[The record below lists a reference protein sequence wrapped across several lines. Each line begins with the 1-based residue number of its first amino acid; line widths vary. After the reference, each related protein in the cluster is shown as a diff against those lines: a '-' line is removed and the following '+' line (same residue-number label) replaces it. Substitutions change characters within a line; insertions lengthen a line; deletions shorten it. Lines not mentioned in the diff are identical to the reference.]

1 MRRITWFF
9 WGALAL
15 ASLLWLASNPAA
27 LGGQPNF
34 IAWRNVLIQYSGVL
48 GMTVMSIAML
58 LAMRPTWLETRLGG
72 LDKMYRLHKWLGIA
86 GLLLSLSHWALTQ
99 SPKWLA
105 VLGLIRGGRPRRPP
119 LHLPDG
125 SLQQLLMS
133 LRHSAES
140 LGEWAFYAAAAL
152 MLVALVKLVPY
163 RRFAQLHRLLPLAYL
178 VLVFHAVVLL
188 QFGNWTTP
196 SGWLLALLMGGGSMS
211 ALLSLLRRHRG
222 QPRTAGHISAL
233 SYQPELKVL
242 AVELQL
248 DKAWPGHQAGQFA
261 FVTFDPQEGAHPFT
275 LASAWQ
281 GDGRVQLLIKALGDY
296 TRTLPHTL
304 AVGDRIQLEGPYGRF
319 TFAGAHRRQI
329 WISGGIG
336 VTPFVARLQALAS
349 QPGRQQI
356 DFFHASSDY
365 DAASMARLAVAARA
379 AGVDLHLLC
388 QPHDGRLDAER
399 LTRTVPDWR
408 EADIWFCGPAG
419 FGRQLRDKLLA
430 LGLPAAR
437 FHQELFHMR

>member
-1 MRRITWFF
+1 MRKITWFF
-9 WGALAL
+9 WGTLAL
-15 ASLLWLASNPAA
+15 VSLLWLASNPAT

-48 GMTVMSIAML
+48 GMTVMSVAML
-58 LAMRPTWLETRLGG
+58 LAMRPTRLEGRLGG

-86 GLLLSLSHWALTQ
+86 GLVLSLSHWLLAKG
-99 SPKWLA
+99 PKWLSA
-105 VLGLIRGGRPRRPP
+105 LGLLSGGRPRRAP
-119 LHLPDG
+119 LHLVDG
-125 SLQQLLMS
+125 SLQQLFMQ
-133 LRHSAES
+133 LRHTAES

-152 MLVALVKLVPY
+152 MVVALIKLVPY

-188 QFGNWTTP
+188 QFGNWATP
-196 SGWLLALLMGGGSMS
+196 TGWLLAMLMAAGSVS
-211 ALLSLLRRHRG
+211 AILSLARRHRG
-222 QPRTAGHISAL
+222 QPRTAGRISAV

-242 AVELQL
+242 AVDLQL
-248 DKAWPGHQAGQFA
+248 EQAWPGHQAGQFA
-261 FVTFDPQEGAHPFT
+261 FVTFNPQEGAHPFT

-281 GDGRVQLLIKALGDY
+281 GDGHVRLLIKALGDY
-296 TRTLPHTL
+296 TRTLPHKL
-304 AVGDRIQLEGPYGRF
+304 AAGDAVQLEGPYGRF
-319 TFAGAHRRQI
+319 TFDSAGPRQI

-336 VTPFVARLQALAS
+336 VTPFVARMQALAAR
-349 QPGRQQI
+349 PAGQQI

-365 DAASMARLAVAARA
+365 DADIMARLAADARA

-388 QPHDGRLDAER
+388 QPHDGRLDVER

-408 EADIWFCGPAG
+408 EADIWFCGPVD
-419 FGRQLRDKLLA
+419 FGQQLRDRLLA

-437 FHQELFHMR
+437 FHQELFQMR